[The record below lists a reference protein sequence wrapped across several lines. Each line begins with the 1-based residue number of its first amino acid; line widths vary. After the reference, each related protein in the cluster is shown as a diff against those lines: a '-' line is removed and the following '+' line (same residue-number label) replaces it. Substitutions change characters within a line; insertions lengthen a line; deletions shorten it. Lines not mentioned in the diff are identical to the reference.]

1 MAKQSPVKSLEKTV
15 TRDVFEHPRD
25 LAHFYA
31 ERLEVSRTTANSYIR
46 QLEAGGWIERS
57 GSATRPIFGAGKRRR
72 MVQTYKL
79 KGLQEDVVWFQDFRP
94 FFDLKEN
101 VRNIVI
107 HGFTEMLNNA
117 IDHSNGDSVFVWVSQ
132 DEENVTLLIGDNGI
146 GIFKKISDALGLP
159 DIRLSLLELAKGKFT
174 TDPDNH
180 SGQGV
185 FFTSRM
191 FDLFEIDAN
200 GLRFSHQE
208 TLENDWLHEITGQLD
223 DKGTSVVMEIS
234 LNSDRLAGD
243 IFDEHSHS
251 DEDIGFSKTVVPMRM
266 AKIGDEQLVSRSQ
279 AKRLI
284 MRFEKF
290 KTVVLDFNGVVE
302 IGQAFA
308 DELFRVYGKNH
319 PEVLLVPVN
328 ETEQVKKMR
337 ERALIPADNQG
348 GEPSI

>member
-1 MAKQSPVKSLEKTV
+1 MAKQSPVKELVKTV
-15 TRDVFEHPRD
+15 TRDVFDHPRD

-31 ERLEVSRTTANSYIR
+31 ERLGVSRTTANSYIR
-46 QLEAGGWIERS
+46 QLESDGWIERG
-57 GSATRPIFGAGKRRR
+57 GSSTRPVFSAGKRRR
-72 MVQTYKL
+72 IVQSYKL
-79 KGLQEDVVWFQDFRP
+79 EGLQEDVVWFQDFRP
-94 FFDLKEN
+94 FFNLKEN

-117 IDHSNGDSVFVWVSQ
+117 IDHSTGDSVFVWVTQ

-159 DIRLSLLELAKGKFT
+159 DMRLSLLELAKGKFT

-180 SGQGV
+180 TGQGV

-208 TLENDWLHEITGQLD
+208 TLENDWLHEIAMQGNR
-223 DKGTSVVMEIS
+223 GTSVVMAIAV
-234 LNSDRLAGD
+234 NSDKVAGD
-243 IFDEHSHS
+243 IFDEYSNS
-251 DEDIGFSKTVVPMRM
+251 DEDLGFSKTVVPMRM

-284 MRFEKF
+284 ARFDRF
-290 KTVVLDFNGVVE
+290 KTVILDFAGVNE

-319 PEVLLVPVN
+319 PDVLLVPVN
-328 ETEQVKKMR
+328 ETEQVKNMK
-337 ERALIPADNQG
+337 ERALLTADGQG
-348 GEPSI
+348 K